1 MSAHQEDVA
10 ERRHQDLIDIIMSAT
25 RTPVRRKLPDNTYET
40 EYQDNHEALWW
51 KTQVVSSEQFGRLAL
66 ELKEFQRLGKQAY
79 SNMSYER
86 AEAIEAEI
94 NGIVESYMRSIDAKS
109 SESTRGDN
117 AVTSTLIDR
126 INKSNVEKTLH
137 LEGKDKGI
145 MAKMFGR
152 EEDQA
157 YE

>member
-1 MSAHQEDVA
+1 LSAHQEDVA